1 MRQAMFRTSL
11 QRCGA
16 LLSLP
21 LLALAAL
28 PAQAQTPPASQ
39 DQALGESAL
48 PAPIF
53 LLRHA
58 EAAGG
63 SADPALTEEGRQRAE
78 AIAQQLRDVPFEAIY
93 TTDYRRTR
101 ETVAPLAEAL
111 GLEPQLYD
119 PRDLKGAAERLRGSG
134 GPVLVVGHSNTTPA
148 LVSLLGGAPGA
159 PIAHDD
165 HDRLYWLDGNRTR
178 RLKAGG
184 VAPLLLGSCEA
195 AGLPAGARC
204 GTYSVPE
211 GGSPARDIPLRV
223 ALLPGGETA
232 AASPMLAVLPGGP
245 GLGGLHVA
253 AGVRQMLAPLTEDR
267 DVLLVDQRGTGGSN
281 PLVCEQEA
289 SLGEAL
295 LALGRTDVESLT
307 ACKEA
312 LETRADLTRYT
323 TPLAAD
329 DLDRIRQAL
338 GEPVLDLF
346 GMSYGSRLAL
356 ETMRTHPAGVGV
368 AILRAAAPPAMKLPL
383 FTPRD
388 AQASLDRLIAAC
400 AEQAAC
406 ARAYPDLPGD
416 VDRVL
421 GHLAEGPVTVPVTDP
436 RNGQTEDVIFTR
448 EAFAT
453 SLFFLLYVP
462 ELYVHLPRLVHTAAQ
477 GDFAP
482 LVGVTGPM
490 VASTLGQIA
499 EGLRLSVLCAED
511 VSRIDPASVKDATQ
525 GTFFGAMPVRSD
537 MEACQVW
544 PVAQVEPAFFE
555 PVRADTE
562 TLIIS
567 GGFDPVAGPLWGE
580 AVAETLPNARHVV
593 APAASH
599 YSPVPRCAAGL
610 ARALLETRAL
620 PEGSDPCA
628 DEPAAATIVVPQAR
642 AEEARQ

>member
-1 MRQAMFRTSL
+1 MFRTSL
-11 QRCGA
+11 RRCGA

-28 PAQAQTPPASQ
+28 PAQAQTPSALQ
-39 DQALGESAL
+39 DRAHGESAL
-48 PAPIF
+48 QVQIF

-58 EAAGG
+58 EAGSG

-78 AIAQQLRDVPFEAIY
+78 AIAEQLADVPFEAIY

-101 ETVAPLAEAL
+101 ETAAPLAEVI
-111 GLEPQLYD
+111 GLEPRFYD
-119 PRDLKGAAERLRGSG
+119 PRDLRGFAATLAESG

-148 LVSLLGGAPGA
+148 LVALLGGAPGA

-178 RLKAGG
+178 RLTAGG
-184 VAPLLLGSCEA
+184 IAPLLLGPCEA

-211 GGSPARDIPLRV
+211 GGSPQRDIPLRV

-245 GLGGLHVA
+245 GLGGSHVA
-253 AGVRQMLAPLTEDR
+253 AGVRQMLGPLTQGR

-281 PLVCEQEA
+281 PLVCEQGA

-295 LALGRTDVESLT
+295 LALGRTDVESLA

-356 ETMRTHPAGVGV
+356 EAMRMHPDGVGV

-400 AEQAAC
+400 AKQAAC
-406 ARAYPDLPGD
+406 ARAYPDLAGD
-416 VDRVL
+416 VGRVL
-421 GHLAEGPVTVPVTDP
+421 SRLAEGPVTVSVTDP
-436 RNGQTEDVIFTR
+436 RDGQVEEVAFTH
-448 EAFAT
+448 EAFTT

-462 ELYVHLPRLVHTAAQ
+462 ELYVHLPRLVHTAAE

-482 LVGVTGPM
+482 LVGITGPM

-511 VSRIDPASVKDATQ
+511 ISRIDPASVEEATR
-525 GTFFGAMPVRSD
+525 GTFFGTMPVRSD
-537 MEACQVW
+537 MQACEIW
-544 PVAQVEPAFFE
+544 PVAQVEPGFFE

-567 GGFDPVAGPLWGE
+567 GGFDPVAGPDWGE
-580 AVAETLPNARHVV
+580 AVAEALPNARHIVV
-593 APAASH
+593 PAASH
-599 YSPVPRCAAGL
+599 YPPVPRCAAGL
-610 ARALLETRAL
+610 ARTLLETRTL